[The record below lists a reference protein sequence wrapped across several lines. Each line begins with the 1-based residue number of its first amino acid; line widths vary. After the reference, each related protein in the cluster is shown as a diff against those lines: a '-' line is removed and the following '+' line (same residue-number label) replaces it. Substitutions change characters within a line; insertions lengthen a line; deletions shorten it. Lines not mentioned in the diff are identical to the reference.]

1 MSNLFRFKL
10 AWIFSKSAFWISIII
25 IFFGSKGITPA
36 DVFFLLSVYNIF
48 MVILE
53 YPTGVIGDY
62 FSHKVSISLGYLLSS
77 LATFVSLFQLPMY
90 GYYIALFISALGI
103 ALVSGSDEAL
113 LYKLSKDFK
122 KDFSSMTIIS
132 MVIGLI
138 TIMAGGFLGSININ
152 LPVFLDA
159 LFYFISFLLM
169 LSVLDISKS
178 TNKKD
183 ISSNNIFAFAL
194 SGVRYLISTKKLIL
208 LFGLNIPLSVLLLS
222 LKWIYNPIF
231 ELYDLPEAY
240 WGIAISIFSLI
251 TILGAI
257 VYKKIKHFNILIGN
271 LLFIVTLAT
280 LSFISS
286 VYLSLFM
293 FAIMVFILKVLD
305 MHYVVEVNSYI
316 KDNMRASLVSLKSL
330 IIRLSSSLYLLFI
343 GYVLG
348 NFSVSYLFVFT
359 ALIIVSVWIL
369 FLLVFSNKKLFR

>member
-10 AWIFSKSAFWISIII
+10 AWIFSKSAFWLSIII

-103 ALVSGSDEAL
+103 ALISGSDEAL

-122 KDFSSMTIIS
+122 KDFSNITIIS
-132 MVIGLI
+132 MVVSLL
-138 TIMAGGFLGSININ
+138 TIMVGGFLGSININ

-183 ISSNNIFAFAL
+183 TSSNNIFAFAL
-194 SGVRYLISTKKLIL
+194 SGIRYLISTKKLIL

-231 ELYDLPEAY
+231 ELYSLPQAY
-240 WGIAISIFSLI
+240 WGIAIGISSLI

-257 VYKKIKHFNILIGN
+257 VYKKIKHFNVLTISFFFLGVLTI
-271 LLFIVTLAT
+271 
-280 LSFISS
+280 LSFVSS
-286 VYLSLFM
+286 VYISLIL
-293 FAIMVFILKVLD
+293 FAFMVFILKILD

-343 GYVLG
+343 GYILG
-348 NFSVSYLFVFT
+348 DFSVSYLFVFT
-359 ALIIVSVWIL
+359 ALIIVSIWML
-369 FLLVFSNKKLFR
+369 FLVLFKKDLKK